1 MSHSIIKITN
11 QVQINVP
18 KSKVWEIVSDF
29 GNVSRWGPLVTQS
42 ATTSPNNQG
51 VGAERSCEVLQLG
64 SITEKVIGWDE
75 GNSITIDVKG
85 IPGVYSLVN
94 QSSLSG
100 EGDQTVVKLETEV
113 DIKGTE
119 EEKKGF
125 EEQFHG
131 ALQLTVEGLKQYAE
145 TGQKMAPPSAP

>member
-1 MSHSIIKITN
+1 MVKLSN
-11 QVQINVP
+11 QVQINAP

-42 ATTSPNNQG
+42 ATMSPNNQG
-51 VGAERSCEVLQLG
+51 IGAERSCEVLQLG
-64 SITEKVIGWDE
+64 NITEKVIDWDE
-75 GNSITIDVKG
+75 GNSIMIEVKG
-85 IPGVYSLVN
+85 IPAVYSLVN
-94 QSSLSG
+94 KSTLSG
-100 EGDQTVVKLETEV
+100 EGDQTVLTSETEV

-125 EEQFHG
+125 EEQFYG
-131 ALQLTVEGLKQYAE
+131 AMQLTVQGLKQYAE

>member
-1 MSHSIIKITN
+1 MVKISN
-11 QVQINVP
+11 QVQINAP

-29 GNVSRWGPLVTQS
+29 GAVSRWGPLVTQS
-42 ATTSPNNQG
+42 ATISQNNKG
-51 VGAERSCEVLQLG
+51 LGAERSCEVLQIG
-64 SITEKVIGWDE
+64 NITEKVIGWDE

-94 QSSLSG
+94 QSTLSG
-100 EGDQTVVKLETEV
+100 EGDQTVVTLETDV

-119 EEKKGF
+119 EEKKGI

>member
-1 MSHSIIKITN
+1 MVKITN
-11 QVQINVP
+11 QVQINAP

-42 ATTSPNNQG
+42 ATLSQNNKG
-51 VGAERSCEVLQLG
+51 LGAERSCEVLQIG

-85 IPGVYSLVN
+85 VPGVYSLVN
-94 QSSLSG
+94 QSTFSG
-100 EGDQTVVKLETEV
+100 EGDQTVVTSETEV
-113 DIKGTE
+113 DIKGTD

-131 ALQLTVEGLKQYAE
+131 ALQLTVEGLKAYAE
-145 TGQKMAPPSAP
+145 TGQKMAPSSAP